1 MGYSCSVFSW
11 YLIIPLIMLCMSGSF
26 VDGSPVSMSMSF
38 SRVSSNI
45 VSGLKYSDT
54 FFPFSVGFSLF
65 VSSAMCVA

>member
-1 MGYSCSVFSW
+1 
-11 YLIIPLIMLCMSGSF
+11 MLCMSGSF
-26 VDGSPVSMSMSF
+26 DEGIPVSMSMSF